1 MQSRQPS
8 FSPAARLLAL
18 GVSGVALVALLA
30 QFRVSQRLL
39 GEAPAGHALWLMAG
53 YFTILTNL
61 GASFLMAGV
70 AAGLRPGARA
80 FAALVVAIV
89 MVALV
94 YHLVLARLWQ
104 PQGLA
109 WWADQG
115 LHSAVPLLT
124 LGWWLAFAQGGLT
137 RRDLPALL
145 IWPAAYAAY
154 ALLRGHL
161 TGFWPYPFLDADAL
175 GWLRVAVN
183 TGGLVAGFALL
194 GTGLIALSR
203 RSVR

>member
-89 MVALV
+89 MV
-94 YHLVLARLWQ
+94 
-104 PQGLA
+104 
-109 WWADQG
+109 DQG